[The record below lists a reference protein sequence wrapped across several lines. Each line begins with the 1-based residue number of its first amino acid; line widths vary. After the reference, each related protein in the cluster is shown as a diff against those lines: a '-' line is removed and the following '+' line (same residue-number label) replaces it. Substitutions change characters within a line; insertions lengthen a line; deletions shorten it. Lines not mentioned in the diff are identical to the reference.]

1 MGIAML
7 VKRWD
12 VVVDHKATDP
22 IVKMMSTIETSRYD
36 FLSLAIKITPQVKHS
51 E

>member
-22 IVKMMSTIETSRYD
+22 IEKSSTHSKHLDMIV
-36 FLSLAIKITPQVKHS
+36 LSLVIKITPQVKHS